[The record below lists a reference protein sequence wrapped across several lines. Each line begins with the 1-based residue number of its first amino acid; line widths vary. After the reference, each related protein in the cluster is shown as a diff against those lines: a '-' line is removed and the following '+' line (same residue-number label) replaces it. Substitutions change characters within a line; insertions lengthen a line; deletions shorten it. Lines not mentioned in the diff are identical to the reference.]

1 MPVVEIPTSEGDAR
15 AVVAPAAGAARGLAA
30 FGHGA
35 GGGLG
40 APDLVAVTA
49 ALGAA
54 GWTVAGVEQ
63 PYRVR
68 GSRMPDRAPRL
79 DAAWTEVV
87 ARLRD
92 DVPGPL
98 LVGGRSSG
106 ARVACR
112 TAGAVGAQAVV
123 CLAFPLHPP
132 GRPDKSRAD
141 ELRMVGVP
149 TLVVQGERDPFG
161 RPADVSAAVT
171 DAPVTVCAVAG
182 DHSLRRTSAV
192 TEAVL
197 GWLAGQ
203 RLA

>member
-1 MPVVEIPTSEGDAR
+1 VPVVEIATSVGDAR
-15 AVVAPAAGAARGLAA
+15 AVVTRPAGAPRGLAV

-35 GGGLG
+35 GGGLA
-40 APDLVAVTA
+40 APDLVAVTT
-49 ALGAA
+49 ALGEA
-54 GWTVAGVEQ
+54 GWSVAGVEQ

-79 DAAWTEVV
+79 DAAWAEVV
-87 ARLRD
+87 NRLRD
-92 DVPGPL
+92 QAPGPL

-112 TAGAVGAQAVV
+112 TARSLGAQAIV

-132 GRPDKSRAD
+132 ARPEQSRAD

-149 TLVVQGERDPFG
+149 TVVVQGERDPFG
-161 RPADVSAAVT
+161 GPAEVSAAAG

-182 DHSLRRTSAV
+182 DHSLRRTAAV

>member
-1 MPVVEIPTSEGDAR
+1 MPTIEIATSVGDAR
-15 AVVAPAAGAARGLAA
+15 AVVTRPAGSARGLAVL
-30 FGHGA
+30 GHGA

-49 ALGAA
+49 ALGEA
-54 GWTVAGVEQ
+54 GWTVTGVEQ

-87 ARLRD
+87 TRLRQD
-92 DVPGPL
+92 ASGPL

-112 TAGAVGAQAVV
+112 TARSLGAQAVV

-132 GRPDKSRAD
+132 GRPEKSRAD

-161 RPADVSAAVT
+161 GPADVSAAAA
-171 DAPVTVCAVAG
+171 DAPVTVCAVTG
-182 DHSLRRTSAV
+182 DHSLRRTAPV
-192 TEAVL
+192 TDAVL